1 MITVFTTKT
10 CSYCGVVKRYQDAKK
25 VEYKTVDVTDDS
37 KLRGELN
44 KKTGYT
50 TVPVITDG
58 ETYIAGWKPA
68 ELSKMI
74 SEVD

>member
-1 MITVFTTKT
+1 MITVYTTQT
-10 CSYCGVVKRYQDAKK
+10 CSYCVMVKRYLDAKK
-25 VEYKTVDVTDDS
+25 VEYKTVDVTDDAET
-37 KLRGELN
+37 RDELN
-44 KKTGYT
+44 AKTGYT

-74 SEVD
+74 QAV